1 MGCGQDTKGQKVMAL
16 KKMSHGLPVETRDKN
31 MHDNLTDS
39 TDRLESVV
47 KHLRNLIEFDQEGL
61 ATWEILTDV
70 LSSLTQE
77 ANLVF
82 QDIDA
87 IREFA
92 QEGVDVEANKE
103 ENEDE

>member
-1 MGCGQDTKGQKVMAL
+1 MAL
-16 KKMSHGLPVETRDKN
+16 KKMDHDLQVETRDKN
-31 MHDNLTDS
+31 MRDNLTDS
-39 TDRLESVV
+39 TDRLERVV

-92 QEGVDVEANKE
+92 QEGVDIEVNRD
-103 ENEDE
+103 EDGSEG

>member
-1 MGCGQDTKGQKVMAL
+1 MTM
-16 KKMSHGLPVETRDKN
+16 KKMSHDLQVEARDKN
-31 MHDNLTDS
+31 MRDNLTDS
-39 TDRLESVV
+39 TDRLEKVV

-70 LSSLTQE
+70 LSSLTEE

-87 IREFA
+87 IREFT
-92 QEGVDVEANKE
+92 QEGVDVEANRE
-103 ENEDE
+103 EDEDE